1 MVKAQTLQ
9 RAGKDVISLAG
20 GEPDFETPEHIREAA
35 KRAMDE
41 GKTRYVGPAGLLE
54 LRQALAKKLSKD
66 NGLEYAPG
74 QISIGCGAK
83 QSLFNA
89 MLATVNSGDEVIIP
103 APYWV
108 SYVDITRLVG
118 GVPVIVSC
126 SREAKYRLSPADLE
140 AAITPR
146 TKWLVLCSPSN
157 PSGVAYSASELS
169 GLAEVLRAHPHVGI
183 IQDHI
188 YEHLVYDGFVSEA
201 INKVDPELHN
211 RTLIINGLSK
221 GYCMTGW
228 RVGFVAG
235 PAYLVDAITLL
246 QSHSTTSTSTISQWA
261 AVAALEG
268 DQSFIARNNAAFK
281 ARRDLVV
288 AALNAIDGISCPTP
302 EGAFYVYPSCEGVIG
317 KRTPDGMTIANDEDY
332 VAYLL
337 DAGVSVV
344 HGAAFG
350 LSPHFRI
357 SYAASTE
364 SLTEACRRI
373 ARATQALE

>member
-1 MVKAQTLQ
+1 
-9 RAGKDVISLAG
+9 
-20 GEPDFETPEHIREAA
+20 
-35 KRAMDE
+35 
-41 GKTRYVGPAGLLE
+41 
-54 LRQALAKKLSKD
+54 
-66 NGLEYAPG
+66 
-74 QISIGCGAK
+74 
-83 QSLFNA
+83 
-89 MLATVNSGDEVIIP
+89 
-103 APYWV
+103 
-108 SYVDITRLVG
+108 VDIARLVG

-126 SREAKYRLSPADLE
+126 SREAQYRLSPADLE

-169 GLAEVLRAHPHVGI
+169 ALAEVLRAHPHVGI

-201 INKVDPELHN
+201 INKVAPELHE

-317 KRTPDGMTIANDEDY
+317 KRTPDGKIIANDEDY

-373 ARATQALE
+373 AQATQALE